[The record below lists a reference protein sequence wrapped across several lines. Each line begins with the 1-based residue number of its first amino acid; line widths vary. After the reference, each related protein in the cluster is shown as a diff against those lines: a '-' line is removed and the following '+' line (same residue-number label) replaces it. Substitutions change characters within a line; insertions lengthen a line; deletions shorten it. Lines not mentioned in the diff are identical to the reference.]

1 MNSTEKRGEIMP
13 NAPCVSEGLRP
24 SQRRAGTGIASSVKR
39 LDYEPVVQ
47 QMHAHPR
54 CAHPANDM
62 NENLSLGRIFGIHVG
77 LNWSL
82 LVVAALIAWSLATSL
97 LPSASPGQTS
107 GAYWTAGVVS
117 AFVFL
122 ASLLA
127 HELAHSVVA
136 MRRGVKV
143 EGITL
148 WLFGGVSRFSSDT
161 ASPGAQALITFV
173 GPLTSL
179 VLGVLFYLVAV
190 AAGGGAHPGL
200 FSATL
205 AWLGYINISL
215 GVFNLVPAFPLDGG
229 RLLQSLIWLR
239 TGDRLRATRIA
250 ARIGMLFAYLLT
262 AYGLATFIFAGSL
275 IGGVWS
281 VFLGWFLLSAARSE
295 EVGGLIRQA
304 LAGIAVAQVMTPNPV
319 QAPDDISVEDALHGY
334 VLASRHSTFPTHDA
348 AGRLSGLLTL
358 TALKNVEP
366 GARPTTLIRQI
377 ICPLEK
383 VSTASPADPI
393 SNLLAVSDGCSEGR
407 TLVVDG
413 GRLVGIISP
422 SDINRL
428 LQKSVS
434 GRSLVPAGSA

>member
-1 MNSTEKRGEIMP
+1 
-13 NAPCVSEGLRP
+13 
-24 SQRRAGTGIASSVKR
+24 
-39 LDYEPVVQ
+39 
-47 QMHAHPR
+47 
-54 CAHPANDM
+54 M

-97 LPSASPGQTS
+97 LPSASPGQSS

-117 AFVFL
+117 ALVFL

-148 WLFGGVSRFSSDT
+148 WLFGGVSRFSSET
-161 ASPGAQALITFV
+161 ASPGSQALITFV

-179 VLGVLFYLVAV
+179 VLGVLFYLAAV
-190 AAGGGAHPGL
+190 AAGDGAHPGL

-250 ARIGMLFAYLLT
+250 ARIGMLFAYLLI

-275 IGGVWS
+275 IGGVWL

-295 EVGGLIRQA
+295 ETGGLIRQA
-304 LAGIAVAQVMTPNPV
+304 LSGMTVAQVMTPNPV

-358 TALKNVEP
+358 TALKNVAP
-366 GARPTTLIRQI
+366 AARPTTLIREI
-377 ICPLEK
+377 ICPLDK
-383 VSTASPADPI
+383 VSTAGSADPI
-393 SNLLAVSDGCSEGR
+393 TNLLGVSDGCSEGR

-413 GRLVGIISP
+413 GRLVGVVSP

-428 LQKSVS
+428 LQRSLS
-434 GRSLVPAGSA
+434 GRSQVTAGTA

>member
-1 MNSTEKRGEIMP
+1 M
-13 NAPCVSEGLRP
+13 SEN
-24 SQRRAGTGIASSVKR
+24 V
-39 LDYEPVVQ
+39 
-47 QMHAHPR
+47 
-54 CAHPANDM
+54 
-62 NENLSLGRIFGIHVG
+62 SLGRIFGVHVG

-97 LPSASPGQTS
+97 LPSASPSNTS

-136 MRRGVKV
+136 TGRGVRV

-148 WLFGGVSRFSSDT
+148 WLFGGVSRFSSET
-161 ASPGAQALITFV
+161 NSPGTQALVTVV

-179 VLGVLFYLVAV
+179 VLRVVFYLASVAF
-190 AAGGGAHPGL
+190 GGGAQPGL

-205 AWLGYINISL
+205 SWLGYINISL

-250 ARIGMLFAYLLT
+250 ARIGMLFAYLLI

-275 IGGVWS
+275 VSGVWS
-281 VFLGWFLLSAARSE
+281 VFLGWFLLSAARAE
-295 EVGGLIRQA
+295 EAGGLIRQA
-304 LAGIAVAQVMTPNPV
+304 LAGVTVAQVMTPNPV
-319 QAPDDISVEDALHGY
+319 QASDDISVEDALHGY
-334 VLASRHSTFPTHDA
+334 ILASRHSTFPTHDA

-358 TALKNVEP
+358 TALKNVAP
-366 GARPTTLIRQI
+366 GARPTTLIKQI
-377 ICPLEK
+377 ICPVDK
-383 VSTASPADPI
+383 VSSAGPADSI
-393 SNLLAVSDGCSEGR
+393 SNLLAVSNGCSEGR
-407 TLVVDG
+407 SLVVDG
-413 GRLVGIISP
+413 GRLVGIVSP

-428 LQKSVS
+428 LQTSVS
-434 GRSLVPAGSA
+434 GRSLVATGSA

>member
-1 MNSTEKRGEIMP
+1 MYKR
-13 NAPCVSEGLRP
+13 A
-24 SQRRAGTGIASSVKR
+24 A
-39 LDYEPVVQ
+39 
-47 QMHAHPR
+47 
-54 CAHPANDM
+54 CAHRKGEM

-82 LVVAALIAWSLATSL
+82 LVVAALIAWSLATSI
-97 LPSASPGQTS
+97 LPQAASGQTS

-136 MRRGVKV
+136 VRRGVRV

-148 WLFGGVSRFSSDT
+148 WLFGGVSRFSSET
-161 ASPGAQALITFV
+161 SSPGTQALITFV

-179 VLGVLFYLVAV
+179 VLGLVFYLASVAFGR
-190 AAGGGAHPGL
+190 GGNPGL
-200 FSATL
+200 FAATL
-205 AWLGYINISL
+205 SWLGYINITL

-250 ARIGMLFAYLLT
+250 ARIGMGFAYLLI
-262 AYGLATFIFAGSL
+262 AFGLATFVFAGSVV
-275 IGGVWS
+275 GGVWS

-295 EVGGLIRQA
+295 ETGGLIRQA
-304 LAGIAVAQVMTPNPV
+304 LSGITVAQVMTPDPV
-319 QAPDDISVEDALHGY
+319 QAPDDISVEDALHRY
-334 VLASRHSTFPTHDA
+334 VLASRHSTLPTHDA
-348 AGRLSGLLTL
+348 GGRLSGLLTL
-358 TALKNVEP
+358 TALKNVAP
-366 GARPTTLIRQI
+366 AARPTTLIKEI
-377 ICPLEK
+377 ICPLDK
-383 VSTASPADPI
+383 VSTAGSADPI
-393 SNLLAVSDGCSEGR
+393 TNLLAGSAGCSEGR

-413 GRLVGIISP
+413 GRLVGIVSP

-428 LQKSVS
+428 LQRSVS
-434 GRSLVPAGSA
+434 SRSQMAAGRA

>member
-1 MNSTEKRGEIMP
+1 
-13 NAPCVSEGLRP
+13 
-24 SQRRAGTGIASSVKR
+24 
-39 LDYEPVVQ
+39 
-47 QMHAHPR
+47 
-54 CAHPANDM
+54 M

-97 LPSASPGQTS
+97 LPSASPGHSS

-179 VLGVLFYLVAV
+179 VLGAVFYLAAV
-190 AAGGGAHPGL
+190 AFGGGAHPAL
-200 FSATL
+200 FVATL
-205 AWLGYINISL
+205 AWLAYINISL

-250 ARIGMLFAYLLT
+250 ARIGMLFAYLLI

-295 EVGGLIRQA
+295 ETGGLIRQA
-304 LAGIAVAQVMTPNPV
+304 LSGMTVAQVMTPNPV

-334 VLASRHSTFPTHDA
+334 ILASRHSTFPTHDA

-358 TALKNVEP
+358 TALKDVTP
-366 GARPTTLIRQI
+366 AARPITLIKEI
-377 ICPLEK
+377 ICPLDK
-383 VSTASPADPI
+383 VSTAGPADPI
-393 SNLLAVSDGCSEGR
+393 TNLLAGSDGCSEGR

-428 LQKSVS
+428 LQRSVS
-434 GRSLVPAGSA
+434 GRSQVAAGSA